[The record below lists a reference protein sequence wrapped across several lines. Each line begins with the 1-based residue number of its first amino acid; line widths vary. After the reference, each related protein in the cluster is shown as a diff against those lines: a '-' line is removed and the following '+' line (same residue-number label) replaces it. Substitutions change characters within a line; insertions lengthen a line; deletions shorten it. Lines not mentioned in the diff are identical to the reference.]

1 MAEKERGD
9 GNRIMGPVSPGSQL
23 EPTRRETPD
32 LDEPRPRRSRN
43 RAFVPGFLSAVVLIA
58 LLYGATGA
66 LSR

>member
-1 MAEKERGD
+1 
-9 GNRIMGPVSPGSQL
+9 L

-43 RAFVPGFLSAVVLIA
+43 RAFVPGFLSVVVLIA
-58 LLYGATGA
+58 LLYGATVA